1 MIFARAAPGE
11 NEAGGSMAMR
21 RYRALDWKGRDMDT
35 IDTAGDTAG
44 KDADDRFLVNPYND
58 WAKAQDIPIHEDF
71 GVDMLACETA
81 PWGFTEAKGALVHL
95 HGRGDYISVFVH
107 EIPPGGKTRPMGHCF
122 EEIFY
127 VLEGHGATSVTASDG
142 TKHSFEWGP
151 KSLFSVPLNS
161 PYQIFNTS
169 GQEPAKLSST
179 TNLPMVLKLFHNDEF
194 VFNNPFRFADREG
207 PDVFFQGDGELTARQ
222 PGRHTWETNFIAD
235 LEQFELKEWEA
246 RGKGCSNMMMIMADG
261 VMHAHASEMPVGTYK
276 KGHRHG
282 PDFHVF
288 SVRGEG
294 FSIFWYEGDAEE
306 DYVRFDWKHGWVF
319 APPDQMFHLHF
330 NKGREPCRYAATALG
345 NLRYPFSDIKEAGYR
360 GNDISYKEAGGFQME
375 YQDLPFRCHLEFL
388 IECEKIGVKSQMAEY
403 IDEKPYFEAIEKLKR
418 DGGLQKSA

>member
-1 MIFARAAPGE
+1 
-11 NEAGGSMAMR
+11 
-21 RYRALDWKGRDMDT
+21 
-35 IDTAGDTAG
+35 
-44 KDADDRFLVNPYND
+44 
-58 WAKAQDIPIHEDF
+58 
-71 GVDMLACETA
+71 MLACETA

-95 HGRGDYISVFVH
+95 HGRGDYVSVFLH

-127 VLEGHGATSVTASDG
+127 VLEGHGATTVTVSDG

-375 YQDLPFRCHLEFL
+375 YGDLPFRCHLEFL
-388 IECEKIGVKSQMAEY
+388 IECEKIGVKSQMGEY

-418 DGGLQKSA
+418 DGGLKKSA

>member
-1 MIFARAAPGE
+1 
-11 NEAGGSMAMR
+11 MA
-21 RYRALDWKGRDMDT
+21 T
-35 IDTAGDTAG
+35 IDTAGETAG
-44 KDADDRFLVNPYND
+44 KDTDDRFLVNPYND
-58 WAKAQDIPIHEDF
+58 WAQAQDIPIYEDF

-81 PWGFTEAKGALVHL
+81 PWGFTEANGALVHL
-95 HGRGDYISVFVH
+95 HGRGDYVSVFVH

-142 TKHSFEWGP
+142 AKHSFEWGP

-194 VFNNPFRFADREG
+194 VFDNPFRFADREG
-207 PDVFFQGDGELTARQ
+207 PDLFYQGDGELTPRQ

-235 LEQFELKEWEA
+235 LERFELKEWEA

-261 VMHAHASEMPVGTYK
+261 TMHAHASEMPVGTYK

-294 FSIFWYEGDAEE
+294 FSIFWYEGDAE
-306 DYVRFDWKHGWVF
+306 DDFVRFDWKHGWVF

-330 NKGREPCRYAATALG
+330 NKGREPCRYAATAFG
-345 NLRYPFSDIKEAGYR
+345 SLRYPFSDIKEAGYR

-375 YQDLPFRCHLEFL
+375 YPDLPFRCHLEFL
-388 IECEKIGVKSQMAEY
+388 IECEKIGVKSQMGEY
-403 IDEKPYFEAIEKLKR
+403 IDEAPYFEAIEKLKR
-418 DGGLQKSA
+418 DGGLKKSA

>member
-1 MIFARAAPGE
+1 MIAK
-11 NEAGGSMAMR
+11 R
-21 RYRALDWKGRDMDT
+21 RNRALNGKGRDMAT
-35 IDTAGDTAG
+35 IDTAGETAG
-44 KDADDRFLVNPYND
+44 TDTDDRFLVNPYND
-58 WAKAQDIPIHEDF
+58 WAKAQDIPIYEDF

-81 PWGFTEAKGALVHL
+81 PWGFTEANGALVHL
-95 HGRGDYISVFVH
+95 HGRGDYVSVFVH

-127 VLEGHGATSVTASDG
+127 VLEGHGATTVTASDG
-142 TKHSFEWGP
+142 AKHSFEWGP

-222 PGRHTWETNFIAD
+222 PGRHTWETKFIAD

-261 VMHAHASEMPVGTYK
+261 VMHAHASEMPVGTYT

-330 NKGREPCRYAATALG
+330 NKGREPCRYAATAFG
-345 NLRYPFSDIKEAGYR
+345 SLRYPFSDIKEAGYR

-375 YQDLPFRCHLEFL
+375 YDDLPFRCHLEFL
-388 IECEKIGVKSQMAEY
+388 IECEKIGVKSEMGEY
-403 IDEKPYFEAIEKLKR
+403 IDEAPYYEAIEKLKR
-418 DGGLQKSA
+418 DGGLKKSA

>member
-1 MIFARAAPGE
+1 
-11 NEAGGSMAMR
+11 MA
-21 RYRALDWKGRDMDT
+21 T
-35 IDTAGDTAG
+35 IHTAGDTAG

-58 WAKAQDIPIHEDF
+58 WAQAQDIPIHEDF

-81 PWGFTEAKGALVHL
+81 PWGFTEANGALVHL

-142 TKHSFEWGP
+142 TRHSFEWGP

-235 LEQFELKEWEA
+235 LERFELKEWEA

-306 DYVRFDWKHGWVF
+306 DFVRFDWKHGWVF

-375 YQDLPFRCHLEFL
+375 YSDLPFRCHLEFL

-418 DGGLQKSA
+418 DGGPQKSA